1 MISIRSKTKQNNRS
15 IGGRSCN
22 FSKPIH
28 SLQNKSRNRNLYC
41 HQHSPGHHHFS
52 TASYHCNNLPIQ
64 PSASTL
70 APLSSLNIAPTIPLK
85 YKPDDVTPLSQTL
98 QRRTRNGLEI
108 PNSASQNT
116 VGHGNSRL
124 MMEHIMVI
132 WCFPQSSWGLRHSYS
147 ENGWFSWQRIKMS
160 RSQKTGRAK
169 GLRTQRARRLGL
181 SWLAQRFPKA
191 GFKHFAYCEDS
202 AQPSESVYS
211 RQPRTCGRDQGVGLC
226 AEHRGKL
233 GMSSPVKQ
241 KRHL

>member
-124 MMEHIMVI
+124 MMERIMVI
-132 WCFPQSSWGLRHSYS
+132 WCFPQSYWGLRHSYS
-147 ENGWFSWQRIKMS
+147 ENGGSVDKELKWAGHRKQAGQR
-160 RSQKTGRAK
+160 G
-169 GLRTQRARRLGL
+169 
-181 SWLAQRFPKA
+181 
-191 GFKHFAYCEDS
+191 
-202 AQPSESVYS
+202 
-211 RQPRTCGRDQGVGLC
+211 
-226 AEHRGKL
+226 
-233 GMSSPVKQ
+233 
-241 KRHL
+241 